1 LPEDRVDWK
10 AFFKARLKSLR
21 DAGLSGPLASKVA
34 NAEVKAI
41 AAVED
46 LFTVFDE
53 LSDAGRPD
61 MAGTLWAEFY
71 ASLLLDMPKED
82 RRKFLKVVLKMAD
95 EMEKFLEEIEAEEE
109 GSR

>member
-1 LPEDRVDWK
+1 LAEDKKAWK
-10 AFFKARLKSLR
+10 VIFKAMLQTLQ
-21 DAGLSGPLASKVA
+21 DVGLSGALASKAA

-46 LFTVFDE
+46 LFKVFDE

-61 MAGTLWAEFY
+61 VAGTLWAEFY